1 MWAVAI
7 IWEIS
12 CAVSPASEQTFVLRC
27 ASSVFF
33 LALTE
38 FSVCFITDFS

>member
-12 CAVSPASEQTFVLRC
+12 CAVSPASEAFVLRC